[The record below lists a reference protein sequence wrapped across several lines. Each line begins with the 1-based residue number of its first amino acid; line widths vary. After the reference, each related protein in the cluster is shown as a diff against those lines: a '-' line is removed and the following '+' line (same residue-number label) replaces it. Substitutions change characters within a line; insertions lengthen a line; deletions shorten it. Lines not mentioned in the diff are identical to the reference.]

1 MTTPHDAITWFEIPV
16 RELDRAQ
23 HFYEAVLE
31 RPMTRETI
39 AGEQMALFAAAQAGV
54 KGCINLGTEPVAPSS
69 QGTRV
74 YLDAS
79 PSLDAA
85 LARVQ
90 RAGGRV
96 VTPKVALPE
105 GMGFFAHIADTEG
118 NVVGLHA
125 LAQASRMAARNDSGF
140 APTPL
145 GKTRLVRS
153 AAHMAAT
160 LRANQP
166 SHAPR

>member
-1 MTTPHDAITWFEIPV
+1 MTTPHDAITWFDIPV
-16 RELDRAQ
+16 RELERAQ
-23 HFYEAVLE
+23 RFYEAVLE
-31 RPMTRETI
+31 RPMTRETM
-39 AGEQMALFAAAQAGV
+39 AGEQMALFAASDTGV
-54 KGCINLGTEPVAPSS
+54 KGCLSLGAHPVAPSS
-69 QGTRV
+69 EGTRV

-85 LARVQ
+85 LARVP

-125 LAQASRMAARNDSGF
+125 LA
-140 APTPL
+140 
-145 GKTRLVRS
+145 
-153 AAHMAAT
+153 
-160 LRANQP
+160 
-166 SHAPR
+166 

>member
-1 MTTPHDAITWFEIPV
+1 MSQPRDAITWFEIPV

-23 HFYEAVLE
+23 RFYEAVLE
-31 RPMTRETI
+31 RPMTRETM
-39 AGEQMALFAAAQAGV
+39 GSEQMALFAADAEGV
-54 KGCINLGTEPVAPSS
+54 KGCLNIGAEAVAPSS
-69 QGTRV
+69 TGTRV

-79 PSLDAA
+79 PSIDAA
-85 LARVQ
+85 LARAA

-125 LAQASRMAARNDSGF
+125 LA
-140 APTPL
+140 
-145 GKTRLVRS
+145 
-153 AAHMAAT
+153 
-160 LRANQP
+160 
-166 SHAPR
+166 